1 MKKTILTACLLAYF
15 GVVLSQTLATRLHD
29 AYDTFKEKTIADRRS
44 FKHHQLSALVEKLK
58 KQDKMTVSEVGQSF
72 EKRGIF
78 QVKYGTGK
86 KTVLLW
92 SQMHGDEST
101 ATMAIFDMFNFL
113 TASGDGFDDFR
124 KKLAEKTTLYFV
136 PMLNPD
142 GAERWQRRTAQEIDM
157 NRDALRLVCPESEV
171 LKRLQNTYKPDF
183 AFNLHDQNSRLSAG
197 PTPHLA
203 TLSFLATAYDYPL
216 SINAVRK
223 NSMRLIVG
231 MNKVLQQ
238 FIPNQVARYSD
249 EHEPRAFGDNIQKW
263 GSSLILIESGG
274 YKNDPEKQYIRKLN
288 FITILTGLNLIANG
302 EVSKEK
308 YKDYFKLPENDNYH
322 FDLIVRN
329 AQISLY
335 GKTYKTDI
343 GINRREINNETATHF
358 TYRSDIADFG
368 DLSIF
373 HGIEELDA
381 KGALVT
387 DKDGNNITLKPNVSA
402 TFLLKKGNEIVFSIE
417 NGFVK

>member
-1 MKKTILTACLLAYF
+1 
-15 GVVLSQTLATRLHD
+15 
-29 AYDTFKEKTIADRRS
+29 
-44 FKHHQLSALVEKLK
+44 
-58 KQDKMTVSEVGQSF
+58 
-72 EKRGIF
+72 
-78 QVKYGTGK
+78 
-86 KTVLLW
+86 
-92 SQMHGDEST
+92 MHGDEST

-124 KKLAEKTTLYFV
+124 KELAEKTTLYFV

-157 NRDALRLVCPESEV
+157 NRDALRLACPESEV
-171 LKRLQNTYKPDF
+171 LKRLQNTYKPNF
-183 AFNLHDQNSRLSAG
+183 AFNLHDQSPRLSAG
-197 PTPHLA
+197 HTPHLA

-288 FITILTGLNLIANG
+288 FMTILTGLNLIANG
-302 EVSKEK
+302 EVAKEK
-308 YKDYFKLPENDNYH
+308 YKNYFKLLENDNYH

-329 AQISLY
+329 AQISLN

-343 GINRREINNETATHF
+343 GINRREINNETATLF
-358 TYRSDIADFG
+358 TYRGDITDFG

-381 KGALVT
+381 QGALVT
-387 DKDGNNITLKPNVSA
+387 DKDGNNMTLKPNIPA
-402 TFLLKKGNEIVFSIE
+402 TFLLKKGNETVFSIE

>member
-29 AYDTFKEKTIADRRS
+29 AYDTFKEKTITDRRS
-44 FKHHQLSALVEKLK
+44 FKHQQLSALVEKLK
-58 KQDKMTVSEVGQSF
+58 NQDKMTVSEIGQSF

-124 KKLAEKTTLYFV
+124 KELAEKTTLYFV

-157 NRDALRLVCPESEV
+157 NRDALRLACPESEV

-183 AFNLHDQNSRLSAG
+183 AFNLHDQNPRLSAG
-197 PTPHLA
+197 HTPHLA

-238 FIPNQVARYSD
+238 FIPNQVARYAD

-288 FITILTGLNLIANG
+288 FMTILTGLNLIANG
-302 EVSKEK
+302 EVAKEK

-329 AQISLY
+329 AQISLN

-343 GINRREINNETATHF
+343 GINRREINNETATGF

-381 KGALVT
+381 QGALVT

-402 TFLLKKGNEIVFSIE
+402 TFLLKKGNETVFSIE